1 MTPAFLQGILGGVI
15 GGAAVAMVAMKLA
28 RPAAL
33 AVSRCLYNFEVEAV
47 HSSNN
52 LTLIAY
58 GHFGVIS

>member
-47 HSSNN
+47 H
-52 LTLIAY
+52 
-58 GHFGVIS
+58 